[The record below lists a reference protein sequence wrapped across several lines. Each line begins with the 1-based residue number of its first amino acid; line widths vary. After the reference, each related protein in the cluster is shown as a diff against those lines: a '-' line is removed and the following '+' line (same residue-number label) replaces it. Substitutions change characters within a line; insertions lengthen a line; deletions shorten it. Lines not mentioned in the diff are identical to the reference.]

1 MTAKSHFRGHE
12 IEYLNNEWVFS
23 DTKESTVTTFET
35 RPCGHCNEFATP
47 EGHDPCLGTLPGL
60 MNACCGH
67 GKAKEAYVQFMDSSC
82 VNGEDAITIMEIL
95 KKQEPNKD
103 E

>member
-12 IEYLNNEWVFS
+12 IEYLNGEWVFS
-23 DTKESTVTTFET
+23 DTKESTVATFET
-35 RPCGHCNEFATP
+35 RPCGHCNKFATP
-47 EGHDPCLGTLPGL
+47 EGHDPCLGTLPRV

-67 GKAKEAYVQFMDSSC
+67 GSVSETYVQFMDTSC
-82 VNGEDAITIMEIL
+82 VRGKEAQEMIEIL
-95 KKQEPNKD
+95 RFER